1 MGHIWSAAYYIA
13 CQLRMIFA
21 FLDVWEKIKE
31 KSCFITQE
39 DYMKF
44 KFSIY
49 K

>member
-21 FLDVWEKIKE
+21 FLNVWKKIKE
-31 KSCFITQE
+31 KSYFIMQE
-39 DYMKF
+39 NYMKF
-44 KFSIY
+44 NFIIY